1 MADLHKLP
9 PVAEFQPDIDY
20 DRSEPQTQGI
30 FVFTVATVL
39 FLALTMAG
47 IGWFFGDKFMGAF
60 EREVLEA
67 GSEVFDQVRARD
79 ARNLTTYGYI
89 DQSKGQ
95 VRIPIERAMELL
107 AAEAAAGKL
116 PYPAKPT
123 EVKPGD
129 GPMVSEAVPAP
140 AAEAAKAAPAEK
152 H

>member
-1 MADLHKLP
+1 MADLSKLP
-9 PVAEFQPDIDY
+9 PVAEFQADIDF
-20 DRSEPQTQGI
+20 DRSEPQTRGI

-39 FLALTMAG
+39 FLVLTMAG
-47 IGWFFGDKFMGAF
+47 IGWFFGDKFMAVY

-79 ARNLTTYGYI
+79 TRNLTTYGYV
-89 DQSKGQ
+89 DESKGK
-95 VRIPIERAMELL
+95 VRIPIDRAMELL

-129 GPMVSEAVPAP
+129 DPAAPAP
-140 AAEAAKAAPAEK
+140 AEAAKAAPAEK